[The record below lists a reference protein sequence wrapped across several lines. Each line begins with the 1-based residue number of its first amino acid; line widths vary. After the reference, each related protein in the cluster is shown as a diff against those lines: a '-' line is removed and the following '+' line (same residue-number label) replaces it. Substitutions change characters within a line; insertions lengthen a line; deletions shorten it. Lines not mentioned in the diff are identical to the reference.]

1 MSMRVINGML
11 TLSLGLALCFLPSLA
26 FGGVWQEEAEAK
38 AGVQEAV
45 QRIEP
50 SKEEMKAAIAEMQ
63 EAMKD
68 AAKAEIVEGQDDVAI
83 EGQVLRA
90 ENIFGFEPAKMKAAK
105 RFQLTQLF
113 QVEIELI
120 ERLCEPTP
128 QQLAKLRVG
137 SKGAVK
143 KLTEQW
149 WKKASGQFGG
159 MVQPAANDREDGA
172 KGADEAA
179 DADSAE
185 AESVEIKDAD
195 EIDSTMAQMVITDQ
209 MGNPFKAKS
218 PQQETIWTN
227 LVAGILTAEQS
238 KTLAEYKAEQEKE
251 RRMDMLDSIVS
262 TLTREL
268 SLTVEQ
274 QTKLREILQPHI
286 AEARLTSVPILEL
299 YLGYYYASKTTN
311 EELAAV
317 LSPAQIQSFRIF
329 VLPVREIGMMLE
341 MEGNEQLR

>member
-68 AAKAEIVEGQDDVAI
+68 AKVEVVEGDAVVVEGQAI
-83 EGQVLRA
+83 MMNA
-90 ENIFGFEPAKMKAAK
+90 FGFEPAKMKAAK
-105 RFQLTQLF
+105 RFQLTQIF

-143 KLTEQW
+143 KLSEQW
-149 WKKASGQFGG
+149 WKKAGGQFGG
-159 MVQPAANDREDGA
+159 MIQAVANDREDGA
-172 KGADEAA
+172 EGADGEAESE
-179 DADSAE
+179 SAE

-195 EIDSTMAQMVITDQ
+195 EIDSNMAQLVITDQ

-218 PQQETIWTN
+218 PQKETIWTN
-227 LVAGILTAEQS
+227 MVAGVLTADQS

-251 RRMDMLDSIVS
+251 RRTDMLESIVRS
-262 TLTREL
+262 LTREL

-274 QTKLREILQPHI
+274 QTKLREILQPQI
-286 AEARLTSVPILEL
+286 AEASLTSAPMFEL

-341 MEGNEQLR
+341 MEGNDN